1 MNQIAYTKRQAAEAT
16 GVSLD
21 TIRRAIQ
28 AGDLVTVAPRV
39 DGREIQKRLILSSEL
54 ERWLTNSPRK

>member
-1 MNQIAYTKRQAAEAT
+1 MSQIAYTKKQAAEAS

-28 AGDLVTVAPRV
+28 AGDLATVQPRI
-39 DGREIQKRLILSSEL
+39 DGREIQRVLVLGTEL